1 MSGGK
6 VGHRPPRPPTL
17 NSQAY
22 SFSHSMVLASCST
35 VSIYFFIFGIK
46 DEFFFFLTEHAISQN
61 TQTN

>member
-6 VGHRPPRPPTL
+6 VGHRPPPRPPTQ

-22 SFSHSMVLASCST
+22 SFSHSMLLTSCSA

-46 DEFFFFLTEHAISQN
+46 DDFFFYNRTRHLTEHAN
-61 TQTN
+61 